1 MQSSPP
7 SRAQPGR
14 PFRLANTNTTSC
26 VPPRRSTRTPCMAQ
40 LTRREL
46 AQLLR
51 ALDGRAFA
59 PSVPSDDVRR
69 SNTKKVSL
77 VHLDGPDVKS
87 DRRRCCAR
95 TMGMRRPAQKH
106 GALGERARRCN
117 GGARAR
123 RAPQQAAARALGA
136 ACLVAP
142 ATTTAARGR
151 REALE
156 PLSGCSRWSPLGR
169 DIGKL
174 REKTRVSNLS
184 DALGQL
190 EPRDAHDAMSRGSFH
205 VDPRHFTSVWD
216 GRPPGGLGNY

>member
-1 MQSSPP
+1 VRHCAWQRVETGARKQPHTLHEGPTWADRTHHLAMQSSPP

-14 PFRLANTNTTSC
+14 PFRLANTNTTSR

-69 SNTKKVSL
+69 SHTKKVSL

-117 GGARAR
+117 GGARAG

-169 DIGKL
+169 DIGSP
-174 REKTRVSNLS
+174 T
-184 DALGQL
+184 
-190 EPRDAHDAMSRGSFH
+190 
-205 VDPRHFTSVWD
+205 
-216 GRPPGGLGNY
+216 